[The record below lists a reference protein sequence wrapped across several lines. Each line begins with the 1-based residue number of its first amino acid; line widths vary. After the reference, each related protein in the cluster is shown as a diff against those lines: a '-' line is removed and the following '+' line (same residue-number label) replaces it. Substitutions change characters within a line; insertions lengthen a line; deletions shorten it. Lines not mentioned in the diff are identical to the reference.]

1 MKDYYALFQGEV
13 MTKNFSVAFSAISI
27 KHDTKFPMK
36 DITKI
41 VKIQALTTIQVLHE
55 YIFL

>member
-1 MKDYYALFQGEV
+1 
-13 MTKNFSVAFSAISI
+13 
-27 KHDTKFPMK
+27 MK

-55 YIFL
+55 YIFFIQKWQAQYGCNHADPTGHETFLGKQD